1 MNLAELIEEKRI
13 IVCCGAGGV
22 GKTTTSAA
30 LALAAA
36 RRGRRAL
43 VLTID
48 PAKRLAQA
56 MGLPP
61 TGQDP
66 VQIDRTKLARASVE
80 LPQSGELWAWMLD
93 AQVVLDR
100 VVERFAPSEEAKAR
114 IRETRLFHALREVI
128 AGLQEYTAAEAL
140 FDFESQGRFDLIV
153 LDTPPSRNALDFL
166 DAPRRLTRFLDERTL
181 AIFAPDVQE
190 KASALVR
197 AAARIVSTA
206 IAKAFSE
213 SFAIELQQFL
223 GAFGTLFGKMRI
235 HADGVRE
242 LLSSNRS
249 AFLVVTSTEP
259 TAVDEA
265 LFFKRRVA
273 ELGLT
278 TEGFVL
284 NRSYAIGAG
293 LVHPREALDRATD
306 PVARSALSKLAPM
319 ADLELRRAA
328 VDRGILEKLVAEGV
342 RDRGKGA
349 VALPYLD
356 QSVEDLAAL
365 ALLSRY
371 ILTAV

>member
-1 MNLAELIEEKRI
+1 MNLTELIEKKRI

-30 LALAAA
+30 LALSAA

-61 TGQDP
+61 TGADP
-66 VQIDRTKLARASVE
+66 VRVEAHRLARAGVE
-80 LPQSGELWAWMLD
+80 IPSSGQLWAWMLD

-100 VVERFAPSEEAKAR
+100 VVERFAPSEEAKAK

-140 FDFESQGRFDLIV
+140 FDFDSQGRFDLIV

-190 KASALVR
+190 KATALVR

-206 IAKAFSE
+206 IAKAFTE

-223 GAFGTLFGKMRI
+223 GAFGTLFAKMRI

-242 LLSSNRS
+242 LLSSDKS
-249 AFLVVTSTEP
+249 AFIVVTSPEA
-259 TAVDEA
+259 TAVEEA
-265 LFFKRRVA
+265 LYFRRRIA

-284 NRSYAIGAG
+284 NRSYAIGDR
-293 LVHPREALDRATD
+293 LQHPSQLLATPD
-306 PVARSALSKLAPM
+306 EVLRSALEKLAPM
-319 ADLELRRAA
+319 ADLEAVRAEQ
-328 VDRGILEKLVAEGV
+328 DRKILTKLVAEGV
-342 RDRGKGA
+342 KEGGRGA

-365 ALLSRY
+365 AALSRF